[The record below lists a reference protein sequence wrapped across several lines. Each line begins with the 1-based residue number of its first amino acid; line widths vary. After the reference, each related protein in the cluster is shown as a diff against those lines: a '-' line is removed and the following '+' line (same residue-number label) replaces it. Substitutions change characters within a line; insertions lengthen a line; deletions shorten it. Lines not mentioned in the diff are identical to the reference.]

1 MTDQTVLPVE
11 AFAAR
16 LLSGSVKKSYDP
28 VVDIDWD
35 APLDPERMFLPPEV
49 VSLYGT
55 PMWDGMS
62 DVQRR
67 ELSRQELANVLTV
80 GLWFEN
86 VLNRI
91 LLRELLT
98 DDPTS
103 NHAHYTLTEMGDECR
118 HMVMF
123 GRLISQIEA
132 RPYRMRAPMRVV
144 ARALPSVL
152 RGPMVWVGALLG
164 EEIFDAIQRKT
175 LDDPE
180 LQPVVSRVMRIHV
193 AEEARHISFARD
205 SLTRDIGDLSLAQ
218 RAYVQTFVALAAP
231 IFLWLLTNPAVYRRV
246 GLDAGEARSVALKNP
261 HFRST
266 RQYGFASLADFLDRN
281 GLLGPAGRKSWRAC
295 GFMEASE
302 ATGRVA

>member
-1 MTDQTVLPVE
+1 MADQTVTSVE
-11 AFAAR
+11 SVAAR
-16 LLSGSVKKSYDP
+16 LLSGSVRKSYDP
-28 VVDIDWD
+28 VVDVDWD
-35 APLDPERMFLPPEV
+35 APLDPDKMFLPPEV

-55 PMWDGMS
+55 SMWAQMTPT
-62 DVQRR
+62 QRR

-91 LLRELLT
+91 LLRELIS

-123 GRLISQIEA
+123 GQLIKHIEA
-132 RPYRMRAPMRVV
+132 RPYRMKAPMRVV

-205 SLTRDIGDLSLAQ
+205 SVARQVEDLSAAQ
-218 RAYVQTFVALAAP
+218 RAYVQTTVAVAAP
-231 IFLWLLTNPAVYRRV
+231 VFLWLLTNPAVYRRI
-246 GLDAGEARSVALKNP
+246 GLDGQSARAAALANP
-261 HFRST
+261 HFRQA
-266 RQYGFASLADFLDRN
+266 RQYGFEALSEFLDRN
-281 GLLGPAGRKSWRAC
+281 GMLGPVGRRSWRRC
-295 GFMEASE
+295 GFMA
-302 ATGRVA
+302 

>member
-1 MTDQTVLPVE
+1 MTEQSVLPVE
-11 AFAAR
+11 SFAAR

-35 APLDPERMFLPPEV
+35 APLDPDRMFLPPEV
-49 VSLYGT
+49 ISLYGT
-55 PMWDGMS
+55 SMWAQMS
-62 DVQRR
+62 EVQRR
-67 ELSRQELANVLTV
+67 ELSRQELANALTV

-132 RPYRMRAPMRVV
+132 RPYRMKAPMRVV

-175 LDDPE
+175 LDDPD
-180 LQPVVSRVMRIHV
+180 LQPVVSRVMRVHV
-193 AEEARHISFARD
+193 SEEARHISFARD
-205 SLTRDIGDLSLAQ
+205 SLSRQVGELSRAQ
-218 RAYVQTFVALAAP
+218 RAYVQSLVAVAAP
-231 IFLWLLTNPAVYRRV
+231 IFLWLLTNPAIYRRV
-246 GLDAGEARSVALKNP
+246 GLDAKKAKAEALANP
-261 HFRST
+261 HFRQT
-266 RQYGFASLADFLDRN
+266 RQYGFASLAEFLDRN
-281 GLLGPAGRKSWRAC
+281 GLLGRAGRRSWRAC
-295 GFMEASE
+295 GFMA
-302 ATGRVA
+302 

>member
-1 MTDQTVLPVE
+1 MTEQSVLPVE
-11 AFAAR
+11 SFAAR

-35 APLDPERMFLPPEV
+35 APLDPDRMFLPPEV
-49 VSLYGT
+49 ISLYGT
-55 PMWDGMS
+55 SMWAQMS
-62 DVQRR
+62 EVQRR
-67 ELSRQELANVLTV
+67 ELSRQELANALTV

-98 DDPTS
+98 VDPTS

-132 RPYRMRAPMRVV
+132 RPYRMKAPMRVV

-164 EEIFDAIQRKT
+164 EEIFDAIQRRT
-175 LDDPE
+175 LDDPD
-180 LQPVVSRVMRIHV
+180 LQPVVSRVMRVHV
-193 AEEARHISFARD
+193 SEEARHISFARD
-205 SLTRDIGDLSLAQ
+205 SLSRQVGELSLAQ
-218 RAYVQTFVALAAP
+218 RAYVQSLVAVAAP
-231 IFLWLLTNPAVYRRV
+231 IFLWLLTNPAIYRRV
-246 GLDAGEARSVALKNP
+246 GLDAKKAKAEALANP
-261 HFRST
+261 HFRQT
-266 RQYGFASLADFLDRN
+266 RQYGFASLAEFLDRN
-281 GLLGPAGRKSWRAC
+281 GLLGRAGRRSWRAC
-295 GFMEASE
+295 GFMA
-302 ATGRVA
+302 